1 MTSSPLKN
9 VLPDLKESSPLND
22 SREDTESITYSYD
35 SELSSSSPPRDTVT
49 KKSRKVRNIVNN
61 TDSPTL
67 KTKTGF
73 LNLREFTFED
83 TKSLDE
89 KKGTIDGLE
98 KNYDNKENQESEYES
113 TKKLDNSLDA
123 SSEANNYDITTRKK
137 HSSCNHKI
145 KQAVVRPAS
154 GRISISRVQSIAITP
169 TKELSIV
176 DPEQNKSNSVI
187 EEISEIEPLNLEYN
201 KKARCTLIHRP
212 PLSVSQRASF

>member
-89 KKGTIDGLE
+89 KKSTIDGLE

-113 TKKLDNSLDA
+113 TKAGQL
-123 SSEANNYDITTRKK
+123 TR
-137 HSSCNHKI
+137 CI
-145 KQAVVRPAS
+145 IR
-154 GRISISRVQSIAITP
+154 
-169 TKELSIV
+169 
-176 DPEQNKSNSVI
+176 
-187 EEISEIEPLNLEYN
+187 
-201 KKARCTLIHRP
+201 
-212 PLSVSQRASF
+212 SQ